1 MIRRPRSLSHQLW
14 ITMFALSAAMLAL
27 LGWSF
32 LYLDPGTPSYVI
44 AQFTA
49 IVLVAMVVGTG
60 VALFSGWT
68 PF

>member
-1 MIRRPRSLSHQLW
+1 
-14 ITMFALSAAMLAL
+14 MFALSAAMLAL